1 LLPGSSGWAFLVDE
15 NTAKSLAFALR
26 AAGYVAEHVYE
37 VGLQGYPDTEIFAY
51 AQAHQRTII
60 TADLD
65 FAQIPHFPPPH
76 FGIMVLRL
84 PDTMPTNE
92 LAREVLNALAQ
103 LAGQSLANTLF
114 IAEPGRIRKR
124 M

>member
-1 LLPGSSGWAFLVDE
+1 MLRGSSGWVFLVDE

-26 AAGYVAEHVYE
+26 AAGYAAEHIYE
-37 VGLQGYPDTEIFAY
+37 AGLQGRPDTEVFAY
-51 AQAHQRTII
+51 ARANQQTII

-84 PDTMPTNE
+84 PETIPTSE
-92 LAREVLNALAQ
+92 LAREVLNALTQ

-114 IAEPGRIRKR
+114 IVEPGRLRKR
-124 M
+124 V

>member
-1 LLPGSSGWAFLVDE
+1 LSHGSSGWAFLVDE

-26 AAGYVAEHVYE
+26 AAGYIAEHVYE
-37 VGLQGYPDTEIFAY
+37 TGLQGHPDTEIFAW
-51 AQAHQRTII
+51 AQEHQRTII

-65 FAQIPHFPPPH
+65 FAHILTFPPPH

-84 PDTMPTNE
+84 PETIPTSE
-92 LAREVLNALAQ
+92 LTREVLNALAQ

-114 IAEPGRIRKR
+114 IVEPGRVRKR
-124 M
+124 K

>member
-1 LLPGSSGWAFLVDE
+1 LSPGSSGCAFLVDE

-26 AAGYVAEHVYE
+26 AAGFTAEHAYE
-37 VGLQGYPDTEIFAY
+37 ADLQGHPDTEIFAY
-51 AQAHQRTII
+51 AQAHQQTII

-92 LAREVLNALAQ
+92 LTREALNALAQ
-103 LAGQSLANTLF
+103 RAGQSLANTLF
-114 IAEPGRIRKR
+114 IVEPGRLRKPV
-124 M
+124 

>member
-1 LLPGSSGWAFLVDE
+1 MLPGSSGWAFLVDE

-26 AAGYVAEHVYE
+26 AAGYAAKHVYE
-37 VGLQGYPDTEIFAY
+37 AGLQGRPDTEVFAY
-51 AQAHQRTII
+51 AQANQQTII

-84 PDTMPTNE
+84 PETIPTSE

-114 IAEPGRIRKR
+114 IVEPGRLRKR
-124 M
+124 V

>member
-1 LLPGSSGWAFLVDE
+1 VDK

-26 AAGYVAEHVYE
+26 AAGYTAEHVYE
-37 VGLQGYPDTEIFAY
+37 VGLQGRPDTEIFAH

-65 FAQIPHFPPPH
+65 FAHILTFPPPH

-84 PDTMPTNE
+84 PDTIPTND
-92 LAREVLNALAQ
+92 LTREVLNTLAQ
-103 LAGQSLANTLF
+103 LAGQALANTLF
-114 IAEPGRIRKR
+114 IVEPGRVRKR
-124 M
+124 I